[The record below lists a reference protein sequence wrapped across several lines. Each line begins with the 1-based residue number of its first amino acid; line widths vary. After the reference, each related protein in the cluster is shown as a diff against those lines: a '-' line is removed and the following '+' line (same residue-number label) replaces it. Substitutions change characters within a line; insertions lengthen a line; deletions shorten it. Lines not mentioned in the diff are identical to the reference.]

1 MVCFGFIAV
10 GGHTGF
16 GSTRPGGS
24 TESRTFKPGSGTTS
38 KPSWQGKE
46 GDGLHESGRGE
57 AGSESHSPRDPEATT
72 KPGTSET
79 PRIVVST
86 SPRGTSDVHGREQA
100 LGGRRGK
107 QLSLILLF
115 LDSGYTALKIVCT
128 SLPFGRLWFRF
139 FLLVEILQ
147 SNHIGSALIV
157 TSVISLLLF

>member
-24 TESRTFKPGSGTTS
+24 TGPGTFKPGSGTTS

-57 AGSESHSPRDPEATT
+57 AGSESHPPRDPEATT
-72 KPGTSET
+72 EPGTSET

-86 SPRGTSDVHGREQA
+86 SPRGTGDVNGREQA

-107 QLSLILLF
+107 QLSLICCF
-115 LDSGYTALKIVCT
+115 
-128 SLPFGRLWFRF
+128 RLW
-139 FLLVEILQ
+139 L
-147 SNHIGSALIV
+147 HC
-157 TSVISLLLF
+157 T

>member
-115 LDSGYTALKIVCT
+115 LDSGYTALKIVRT
-128 SLPFGRLWFRF
+128 
-139 FLLVEILQ
+139 
-147 SNHIGSALIV
+147 
-157 TSVISLLLF
+157 